1 MAAVCLNHDRCGER
15 PVDPAVATTKTIDAL
30 GVILLLDLALPKCA
44 PAQLVETVQR
54 RVRAGAVVQ
63 NTNVPKQNRRGA
75 VAPDVFLRAKVTMPK
90 LLTIEVVGGHTGG
103 GVVGHHHPPI
113 SHRRPGAVGIRFVGL
128 FRLGVLHALLPKQRA
143 VFLVETHHGT
153 LFVRLRCLCDEHLVA
168 PDDRCAVAPV
178 RQRHT
183 PADVLFRVPLQRE
196 FPITHDAGS
205 GEVSPPRRPV
215 SGL

>member
-1 MAAVCLNHDRCGER
+1 MAAVCLDHDRCSER

-75 VAPDVFLRAKVTMPK
+75 VAPDVFLRAKVSMPK
-90 LLTIEVVGGHTGG
+90 FFTIEVVGSHTGG

-113 SHRRPGAVGIRFVGL
+113 SHRRPGAIGIRFVGL
-128 FRLGVLHALLPKQRA
+128 FRLGVLHALLPEQRA
-143 VFLVETHHGT
+143 VFLVETNHGT
-153 LFVRLRCLCDEHLVA
+153 LFVRLRCLCDEHLVT
-168 PDDRCAVAPV
+168 PDNRCAVAPV

-205 GEVSPPRRPV
+205 G
-215 SGL
+215 